1 MICYVTWGN
10 ELKFELKFLERASLL
25 SSFFWRR
32 HCYLCCIV
40 SFLDSI
46 GVSATH
52 RSGPGTVPSN
62 STHRNG
68 PEENALAQKMAQ
80 RPKRPRAKMVN
91 WANGPTRPRVGPM
104 AQWPAMVWNQ
114 YKVIY
119 RVMLNI
125 YDADGLLVSR
135 WYDIVDEMRAC
146 GVSQLASTT
155 SGLAADQ
162 LCSGGEPH
170 DWTTAR
176 ERIAMVA
183 DK

>member
-1 MICYVTWGN
+1 MRLDDT
-10 ELKFELKFLERASLL
+10 LL
-25 SSFFWRR
+25 QHTGLAQVRYPQTQRIEMAQKKMRWPRKWPN
-32 HCYLCCIV
+32 
-40 SFLDSI
+40 
-46 GVSATH
+46 GPN
-52 RSGPGTVPSN
+52 GPG
-62 STHRNG
+62 
-68 PEENALAQKMAQ
+68 
-80 RPKRPRAKMVN
+80 PK
-91 WANGPTRPRVGPM
+91 WSIGPM
-104 AQWPAMVWNQ
+104 AQVGPMGQWVAMVWIQ

-119 RVMLNI
+119 RVMLNII